1 MDKVIRFNLK
11 TDCEDRAKLLDFCL
25 KGKEQFLVIGWSRT
39 YKEIVNGETKKIEKF
54 QDFYDAVKN
63 NVRRINHAFNVFRDT
78 KEDDLFWTKDM
89 DGYYW
94 ICRAIGEPDIK
105 CDFDMDIGALLP
117 IVAYKV
123 GMDVPGQIKA
133 SFNRPNG
140 GIAGQIKDG
149 IIVEYSK
156 YTYNLYSSE
165 AKKYSYNKIEGSI
178 LDNLPDFELEEMV
191 IAYLQL
197 EKNYYVLSNSIA
209 KKSTTIKIECEL
221 RSRDKN
227 NSKKA
232 VLQVK
237 GGKNSTINAINYKTY
252 VDDGYIVYLYGPI
265 IENINLVENCY
276 EINRADLIKFYE
288 EYKSILPES
297 ITIWEDLFI

>member
-1 MDKVIRFNLK
+1 MDQVIRFNLK
-11 TDCEDRAKLLDFCL
+11 TDCKDRARLLEYCL
-25 KGKEQFLVIGWSRT
+25 NGRKQFLAIGWSYI
-39 YKEIVNGETKKIEKF
+39 YKEIENKETKKIEKF
-54 QDFYDAVKN
+54 QEFYDAVKE
-63 NVRRINHAFNVFRDT
+63 VVPRINHVFNVFLEV
-78 KEDDLFWTKDM
+78 KKDDLFWTRDL

-94 ICRAIGEPDIK
+94 ICRAIGEPKIK
-105 CDFDMDIGALLP
+105 CDYDMDIGALLP

-140 GIAGQIKDG
+140 GIAGKIKDN
-149 IIVEYSK
+149 IIIEYSK
-156 YTYNLYSSE
+156 YMYNLFSKTE
-165 AKKYSYNKIEGSI
+165 KYDYKKIEGSI

-209 KKSTTIKIECEL
+209 KKSTTINIECEF

-227 NSKKA
+227 NEQKA

-237 GGKNSTINAINYKTY
+237 GGKDSTINAMDYKTY
-252 VDDGYIVYLYGPI
+252 IDDGYIVYLYGPI
-265 IENINLVENCY
+265 IENINLVENCC

-288 EYKSILPES
+288 EYKLILPES

>member
-1 MDKVIRFNLK
+1 MDQVIRFNLK
-11 TDCEDRAKLLDFCL
+11 TDCKDRARLLEYCL
-25 KGKEQFLVIGWSRT
+25 NGRKQFLAIGWSYI
-39 YKEIVNGETKKIEKF
+39 YKEIENKETKKIEKF
-54 QDFYDAVKN
+54 QEFYDAVKE
-63 NVRRINHAFNVFRDT
+63 VVPRINHVFNVFLEV
-78 KEDDLFWTKDM
+78 KKDDLFWTRDL

-94 ICRAIGEPDIK
+94 ICRAIGEPKIK
-105 CDFDMDIGALLP
+105 CDYDMDIGALLP

-140 GIAGQIKDG
+140 GIAGKIKDN
-149 IIVEYSK
+149 IMIEYSK
-156 YTYNLYSSE
+156 YIYNLFSKTE
-165 AKKYSYNKIEGSI
+165 KYDYKKIESSI

-209 KKSTTIKIECEL
+209 KKSTTINIECEL

-227 NSKKA
+227 NTQKA

-237 GGKNSTINAINYKTY
+237 GGKDSAINAMDYKTY
-252 VDDGYIVYLYGPI
+252 IDDGYIVYLYGPI
-265 IENINLVENCY
+265 IENINLVENCC

-288 EYKSILPES
+288 EYKLILPES

>member
-1 MDKVIRFNLK
+1 MDQVIRFNLK
-11 TDCEDRAKLLDFCL
+11 TDCKDRARLLEYCL
-25 KGKEQFLVIGWSRT
+25 NGRKQFLAIGWSYI
-39 YKEIVNGETKKIEKF
+39 YKEIENKETKKIEKF
-54 QDFYDAVKN
+54 QEFYDAVKE
-63 NVRRINHAFNVFRDT
+63 VVPRINHVFNVFLEV
-78 KEDDLFWTKDM
+78 KKDDLFWTRDL

-94 ICRAIGEPDIK
+94 ICRAIGEPKIK
-105 CDFDMDIGALLP
+105 CDYDMDIGALLP

-140 GIAGQIKDG
+140 GIAGKIKDN
-149 IIVEYSK
+149 IIIEYSK
-156 YTYNLYSSE
+156 YMYNLFSKTE
-165 AKKYSYNKIEGSI
+165 KYDYKKIEGSI

-209 KKSTTIKIECEL
+209 KKSTTINIECEF

-227 NSKKA
+227 NKQKA

-237 GGKNSTINAINYKTY
+237 GGKDSTINAMDYKTY
-252 VDDGYIVYLYGPI
+252 IDDGYIVYLYGPI
-265 IENINLVENCY
+265 IENINLVENCC

-288 EYKSILPES
+288 EYKLILPES

>member
-1 MDKVIRFNLK
+1 MDQVIRFNLK
-11 TDCEDRAKLLDFCL
+11 TDCKDRARLLEYCL
-25 KGKEQFLVIGWSRT
+25 NGRKQFLAIGWSYI
-39 YKEIVNGETKKIEKF
+39 YKEIENKETKKIEKF
-54 QDFYDAVKN
+54 QEFYDAVKE
-63 NVRRINHAFNVFRDT
+63 VVPRINHVFNVFLEV
-78 KEDDLFWTKDM
+78 KKDDLFWTRDL

-94 ICRAIGEPDIK
+94 ICRAIGEPKIK
-105 CDFDMDIGALLP
+105 CDYDMDIGALLP

-140 GIAGQIKDG
+140 GIAGKIKDN
-149 IIVEYSK
+149 IIIEYSK
-156 YTYNLYSSE
+156 YMYNLFSKTE
-165 AKKYSYNKIEGSI
+165 KYDYKKIEGSI
-178 LDNLPDFELEEMV
+178 LENLPDFELEEMV

-209 KKSTTIKIECEL
+209 KKSTTINIECEF

-227 NSKKA
+227 NKQKA

-237 GGKNSTINAINYKTY
+237 GGKDSTINAMDYKTY
-252 VDDGYIVYLYGPI
+252 IDDGYIVYLYGSI
-265 IENINLVENCY
+265 IENINLVENCC

-288 EYKSILPES
+288 EYKLILPES

>member
-1 MDKVIRFNLK
+1 MDQVIRFNLK
-11 TDCEDRAKLLDFCL
+11 TDCKDRARLLEYCL
-25 KGKEQFLVIGWSRT
+25 NGRKQFLAIGWSYI
-39 YKEIVNGETKKIEKF
+39 YKEIENKETKKIEKF
-54 QDFYDAVKN
+54 QEFYDAVKE
-63 NVRRINHAFNVFRDT
+63 VVPRINHVFNVFLEV
-78 KEDDLFWTKDM
+78 KKDDLFWTRDL

-94 ICRAIGEPDIK
+94 ICRAIGEPKIK
-105 CDFDMDIGALLP
+105 CDYDMDIGALLP

-140 GIAGQIKDG
+140 GIAGKIKDN
-149 IIVEYSK
+149 IIIEYSK
-156 YTYNLYSSE
+156 YMYNLFSKTE
-165 AKKYSYNKIEGSI
+165 KYDYKKIEGSI

-209 KKSTTIKIECEL
+209 KKSTTINIECEF

-227 NSKKA
+227 NKQKA

-237 GGKNSTINAINYKTY
+237 GGKDSTINAMDYKTY
-252 VDDGYIVYLYGPI
+252 IDDGYIVYLYGSI
-265 IENINLVENCY
+265 IENINLVENCC

-288 EYKSILPES
+288 KYKLILPES